1 MVAKAKKFYIT
12 TAIDYPSGSPH
23 LGHAY
28 EKVCADAIARWHRL
42 LGEDVFFLTGTDE
55 HGLKIQRA
63 AERAGMKPKEFVDM
77 QVKAF
82 QKLCAA
88 WNISNSRF
96 IRTTDADHEKTAQDL
111 FSRVVKKGDIYRGE
125 YEGLYCAECENFYLT
140 RELEE
145 GNCPVHKK
153 KCEVVREESYFFKMG
168 NYYPQLLELY
178 KKNKTFVLPAG
189 KKLEMENRLKEGLK
203 DLSVSRS
210 SLKWG
215 VPLPNDKKHTMYVW
229 FDALT
234 NYVSGAR
241 VGAKAGAK
249 GKNGGKAKNYWPAD
263 IHIIGKDI
271 LWFHSVIWP
280 TMLFAGGIEPPKM
293 VFVHGFINTE
303 SGEKMSK
310 SGGTVIDPLA
320 LAEKYPVDALRY
332 FLLRELPFGED
343 GNFSEAELAKRIN
356 NELANE
362 LGNLLNRTLV
372 MLGKYRGG
380 KVPKG
385 STDAGLQK
393 ELELAKIE
401 AHMQALELHLALG
414 EIFAFVKSCNA
425 FINEKEP
432 WKLAGKDEN
441 ALDNVLY
448 SLADSLRI
456 ISILLSAFMPEASE
470 KINSQLG
477 VKAGTLADCK
487 FGLLKA
493 GTKVKKGAVL
503 FAKIA

>member
-1 MVAKAKKFYIT
+1 MPKKFYIT
-12 TAIDYPSGSPH
+12 TAIDYPSGAPH

-28 EKVCADAIARWHRL
+28 EKVCADTIARWHRL

-63 AERAGMKPKEFVDM
+63 AEKAGKKPKEFVDA

-82 QKLCAA
+82 QRLCAA

-111 FSRVVKKGDIYRGE
+111 FARAVKKGDIYKGE
-125 YEGLYCAECENFYLT
+125 YEGLYCAECENFYLQ
-140 RELEE
+140 RELED

-168 NYYPQLLELY
+168 NYYAPLLELY
-178 KKNKTFVLPAG
+178 KKNKTFVLPSG

-241 VGAKAGAK
+241 AGK
-249 GKNGGKAKNYWPAD
+249 KDYWPAD

-280 TMLFAGGIEPPKM
+280 TMLFAGGLEQPKT

-310 SGGTVIDPLA
+310 SRGTVIDPLA

-332 FLLRELPFGED
+332 FLLREIPFGED

-372 MLGKYRGG
+372 MLEKYRAG
-380 KVPKG
+380 KMPK
-385 STDAGLQK
+385 SSVDSGLQK
-393 ELELAKIE
+393 ALALGKIT
-401 AHMQALELHLALG
+401 AHMEKLELHLTLG

-432 WKLAGKDEN
+432 WKLAGQKEKE
-441 ALDNVLY
+441 LDVVLY
-448 SLADSLRI
+448 SLADSLRV
-456 ISILLSAFMPEASE
+456 ISILLSPFMPETSG
-470 KINSQLG
+470 KINTQLG
-477 VKAGTLADCK
+477 VKSGTLADCK

-493 GTKVKKGAVL
+493 GTKVKKGEVL
-503 FAKIA
+503 FRKIE